1 MNFSKIICQNSVD
14 AEWSEKKLKLGF
26 QKPIFFFKARNFFP
40 NFFNSNE
47 RSKNEIQDYNEKLV
61 YSDVQFSTKSI

>member
-26 QKPIFFFKARNFFP
+26 QKPIFFFSRQGIFFQI
-40 NFFNSNE
+40 FLIQMKGLKMKFKIIT
-47 RSKNEIQDYNEKLV
+47 KN
-61 YSDVQFSTKSI
+61 